1 MIAENFP
8 NLGKETDIQPSS
20 GGTEYQTGSTQQHI
34 IIKMTKIKDK
44 ERLIKSERK
53 KQQVKNK

>member
-1 MIAENFP
+1 MKNTP
-8 NLGKETDIQPSS
+8 R
-20 GGTEYQTGSTQQHI
+20 QTVT
-34 IIKMTKIKDK
+34 KMTKIKDK